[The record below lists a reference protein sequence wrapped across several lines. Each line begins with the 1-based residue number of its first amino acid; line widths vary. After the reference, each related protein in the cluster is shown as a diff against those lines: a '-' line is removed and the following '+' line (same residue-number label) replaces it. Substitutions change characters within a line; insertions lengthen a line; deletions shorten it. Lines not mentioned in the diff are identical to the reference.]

1 MEEKKKRKKLKRANG
16 TGTVY
21 KLPGRRSRPWAAKKD
36 GVYIGYYTTK
46 TAALEALG
54 KLIGT
59 PITEKYN
66 WTFAQVYQGWSQE
79 HFKDVGAKS
88 VEASEASYRFFAP
101 LHGRR
106 FRDLRASDF
115 QAILDTGAHM
125 SQSIQAKRRQLLNQM
140 CRWAIREEICS
151 TNFASFVKTKGKP
164 TKEKQVF
171 TDLEIAKLRQNG
183 SEAAKIVLMLIYTGM
198 RIGEL
203 FQLPLADYHDTY
215 VIGGEKT
222 EAGRNRVIPIRPEG
236 REYFAYFAN
245 QATGP
250 LLLSGYVGQHTINN
264 FRRRDYYPLL
274 ERLEIRKLNP
284 HCTRHTY
291 ASWARSAGIQPEH
304 LQRILGHA
312 QYSTT
317 ANVYLHTD
325 AQQLVDAVETASGF
339 VCNRVCN
346 PKNPLSSE
354 PVFKIEK
361 KA

>member
-21 KLPGRRSRPWAAKKD
+21 KLSGRRSRPWAVKKD
-36 GVYIGYYTTK
+36 GVYIGYYATK

-54 KLIGT
+54 KLMGATIS
-59 PITEKYN
+59 EKYN
-66 WTFAQVYQGWSQE
+66 WSFAEVYDGWSRE
-79 HFKDVGAKS
+79 HFKDVGPKA
-88 VEASEASYRFFAP
+88 VEAMEAAFRFFAP
-101 LHGRR
+101 LHDRR

-115 QAILDTGAHM
+115 QSLMDTGAKM
-125 SQSIQAKRRQLLNQM
+125 SQSTQAKRKQLLTQM
-140 CRWAIREEICS
+140 ANWAIREEICS
-151 TNFASFVKTKGKP
+151 TNFAAFVKTKGKP
-164 TKEKQVF
+164 SGEKQVF
-171 TDLEIAKLRQNG
+171 TDLEIAKLRQDG
-183 SEAAKIVLMLIYTGM
+183 SEAAKVVLMLIYTGM

-203 FQLPLADYHDTY
+203 FQLPVADCHETY
-215 VIGGEKT
+215 VVGGEKT

-236 REYFAYFAN
+236 REYFAYFLH

-250 LLLSGYVGQHTINN
+250 MLLSGYVGQHTINN

-274 ERLEIRKLNP
+274 DRLGIRRLNP

-291 ASWARSAGIQPEH
+291 ATWARSAGIEPEQ

-317 ANVYLHTD
+317 ANIYLHTD

-346 PKNPLSSE
+346 PKNLVLSE
-354 PVFKIEK
+354 LDFEIPK

>member
-1 MEEKKKRKKLKRANG
+1 M
-16 TGTVY
+16 
-21 KLPGRRSRPWAAKKD
+21 
-36 GVYIGYYTTK
+36 
-46 TAALEALG
+46 
-54 KLIGT
+54 
-59 PITEKYN
+59 
-66 WTFAQVYQGWSQE
+66 
-79 HFKDVGAKS
+79 
-88 VEASEASYRFFAP
+88 
-101 LHGRR
+101 
-106 FRDLRASDF
+106 
-115 QAILDTGAHM
+115 
-125 SQSIQAKRRQLLNQM
+125 
-140 CRWAIREEICS
+140 
-151 TNFASFVKTKGKP
+151 KTKGKP

-346 PKNPLSSE
+346 PKNSLPSE